1 LSSLRVNRS
10 GDYEMTRW
18 FEALLIA
25 LVALSAPAVSQSPYT
40 ISGELRDDA
49 GRLFVG
55 GNVCALL
62 KIPSGLNVRDKVCGE
77 SDGQGKFTINLT
89 QPGTYQVIA
98 DKISEGYMPTYSPFY
113 KASTRPATE
122 VTLGSGT
129 DSQTVVVK
137 MPPQSGLITGKVID
151 EATDRRVPNF
161 VVWVWQARDP
171 NARTHLVV
179 NGQSGMFQMFA
190 PPTEPFRMRVVA
202 DGYEDW
208 VMGGGVLVSLA
219 GAKKGPGAL
228 VVRTGGRTEFAV
240 YLKRKTPP
248 PADAADAN
256 RLPAPIQLSPTD
268 SQVFDVFPRNARL
281 EWNPV
286 AGAIS
291 YAVEIESCWPRGS
304 EEKKRLPDDGECIN
318 PSSYEEK
325 YGLQNTNYEFIFKGA
340 QPGRWRVWA
349 VDPNHKPGIKSPW
362 RSFTFLK

>member
-1 LSSLRVNRS
+1 
-10 GDYEMTRW
+10 MTRSV
-18 FEALLIA
+18 AA
-25 LVALSAPAVSQSPYT
+25 LVIAFLALSAAAVAQSPYT

-49 GRLFVG
+49 GRLFAG

-62 KIPSGLNVRDKVCGE
+62 KIPSGLNVRDKTCAV
-77 SDGQGKFTINLT
+77 SDSQGKFTINIA

-98 DKISEGYMPTYSPFY
+98 DKMSEHYMPTYLPFY
-113 KASTRPATE
+113 RVSRRPVTE
-122 VTLGSGT
+122 VILGQGT
-129 DSQTVVVK
+129 ENQTATVT
-137 MPPQSGLITGKVID
+137 MPPKSGLITGKVID

-179 NGQSGMFQMFA
+179 NGQSGMFQLPV
-190 PPTEPFRMRVVA
+190 PPTEPIGIRVVA

-208 VMGGGVLVSLA
+208 VIAGGMLVSMA
-219 GAKKGPGAL
+219 GARKGPGAL
-228 VVRTGGRTEFAV
+228 VVPAGQKADFAV

-248 PADAADAN
+248 PDDTSDSS
-256 RLPAPIQLSPTD
+256 RLPAPIQLSPAD
-268 SQVFDVFPRNARL
+268 SQVFDIFPRHTRL

-286 AGAIS
+286 PGAIS

-304 EEKKRLPDDGECIN
+304 EEKRRLPDDGECIN

-325 YGLQNTNYEFIFKGA
+325 YGLHETNYEFIFKGA

-349 VDPNHKPGIKSPW
+349 IDSNHKPGMRSPW
-362 RSFTFLK
+362 RSFTYLK